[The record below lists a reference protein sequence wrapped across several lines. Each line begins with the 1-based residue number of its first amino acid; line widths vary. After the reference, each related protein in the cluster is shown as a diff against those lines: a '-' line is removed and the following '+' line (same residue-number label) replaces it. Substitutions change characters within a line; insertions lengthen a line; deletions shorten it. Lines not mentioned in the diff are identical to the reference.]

1 MKKPMVDIAFD
12 LMSKKKK
19 PVLFLKLW
27 EEVAQ
32 IDGLTPQQADD
43 NIAQFYMDLGL
54 DNRFVHMGENKWD
67 LRERHTYNEVVVDT
81 SEILIDE
88 DEDDTDSHEDDIPPL
103 KTTEEDY

>member
-43 NIAQFYMDLGL
+43 NIAQFYICLL
-54 DNRFVHMGENKWD
+54 
-67 LRERHTYNEVVVDT
+67 YT
-81 SEILIDE
+81 SPSPRDA
-88 DEDDTDSHEDDIPPL
+88 
-103 KTTEEDY
+103 